1 MYTYCNNGSVNFS
14 DPSGT
19 WKQAVGGWQAQ
30 KGDTLWGLATV
41 LYGNGSQWKSFAFG
55 RDPKTLQVG
64 EIIKT
69 GNVGSISNGGE
80 SGGITLLPLRDVTSE
95 VNRALKIY
103 ALSAREIARLADAF
117 PFYNIYRYA
126 AFGLLVNHG
135 GAWDIKRK
143 ESWEKTIGTAFP
155 GSYNTLVLYSGM
167 LMTPESLGN
176 FTYGC
181 LGASFG
187 IPYQTLIY
195 GSVGAALITGGFN
208 TYDGAVN
215 EFGDWNYVATGY
227 LSWFI

>member
-1 MYTYCNNGSVNFS
+1 M
-14 DPSGT
+14 
-19 WKQAVGGWQAQ
+19 
-30 KGDTLWGLATV
+30 
-41 LYGNGSQWKSFAFG
+41 
-55 RDPKTLQVG
+55 
-64 EIIKT
+64 
-69 GNVGSISNGGE
+69 
-80 SGGITLLPLRDVTSE
+80 PLRDVTSE

-117 PFYNIYRYA
+117 PFYNVYRYA
-126 AFGLLVNHG
+126 VFGLLVNHG

-176 FTYGC
+176 FTYGY

-187 IPYQTLIY
+187 IPYQTLIC

-215 EFGDWNYVATGY
+215 EFGDWNYVAMGY